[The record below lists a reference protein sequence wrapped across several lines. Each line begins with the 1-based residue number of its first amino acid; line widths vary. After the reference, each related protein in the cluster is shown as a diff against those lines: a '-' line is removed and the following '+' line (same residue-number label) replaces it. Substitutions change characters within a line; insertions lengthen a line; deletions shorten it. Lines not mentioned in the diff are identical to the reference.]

1 MVDGC
6 FSHIHWSQA
15 VPMVK
20 VEETENL
27 LDWCML
33 ALLTILRV
41 EYHEVPLDA
50 VWDKYLSDS
59 LDGTKQDSKSKQF
72 PL

>member
-15 VPMVK
+15 APMVK

-27 LDWCML
+27 RDWCML

-41 EYHEVPLDA
+41 EYHEVPLGCR
-50 VWDKYLSDS
+50 VGQIS
-59 LDGTKQDSKSKQF
+59 LRFFAWHKTGLKI
-72 PL
+72 